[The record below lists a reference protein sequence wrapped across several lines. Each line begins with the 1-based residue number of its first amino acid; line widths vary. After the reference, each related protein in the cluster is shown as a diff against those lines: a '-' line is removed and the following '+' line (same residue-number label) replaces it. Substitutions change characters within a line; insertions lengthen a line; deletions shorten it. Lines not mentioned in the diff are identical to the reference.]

1 MLDRVGLP
9 RAKEAN
15 STDQHR
21 IEEVIPKEVTRA
33 HDNDVI
39 VLLRRCETSSDSE
52 TSVSTSDDDIID
64 GIFEESFD
72 GCGVC
77 CQVEDGGGRC

>member
-1 MLDRVGLP
+1 LDRVGLP

-21 IEEVIPKEVTRA
+21 TETEIPKEVTRA
-33 HDNDVI
+33 HDNDV
-39 VLLRRCETSSDSE
+39 VVFLRRRETSSDGE

-64 GIFEESFD
+64 GIFE
-72 GCGVC
+72 
-77 CQVEDGGGRC
+77 